1 MKIGIVGT
9 GAVGSTAAYA
19 MLTQGIASELVL
31 VDSNLALAA
40 AHREDLLHA
49 TPFSFPIHMQSGDF
63 PLLDGCSIV
72 IIAAGVA
79 QVRDETRM
87 QLLER
92 NAAVFAQI
100 VPEIMRYAPGAI
112 LLVATNPLDVMTQVA
127 TNLSGLSPDRVIGS
141 GTMLDTARFQSLL
154 ATRLKISPSSVHAYV
169 LGEHGDSEV
178 LIWSS
183 ASVAGIPLIE
193 CAALC
198 GYKLD
203 DSEIVAVDQAVRK
216 AAYKIITGKGATYY
230 GIGAALAFLARAI
243 LQDECRVVSASAV
256 APSFSDVC
264 DVAMSLP
271 VVIGKHGVQQ
281 RLEPALNT
289 AEHEALK
296 GSAALI
302 KNSVNQA
309 MLSIKQG
316 N

>member
-19 MLTQGIASELVL
+19 MLIQGIASELVL
-31 VDSNLALAA
+31 VDSNLALAV

-100 VPEIMRYAPGAI
+100 VSEIMRYAPGAI

-289 AEHEALK
+289 TEHEALK